1 MEDPLTL
8 ALNLTGTFAFGFS
21 GGILAVRKQMDLFG
35 VLVLSVATG
44 LGGGILRDILLGHIP
59 PATLTD
65 WRYLAAAGLAGLL
78 VFLWFGKVVRHG
90 RFLTTFDAVGLGIFT
105 VTGTTIALAAGLGP
119 APAALLGMLTGVG
132 GGVVRDVLAAEV
144 PLIFR
149 SEIYA
154 VASMLGAIIIIIAS
168 QIGFSGIP
176 VEVLAAVATFALRM
190 ASVQRGWRIP
200 VARPRID
207 SNGGTTGSSTVPSR

>member
-8 ALNLTGTFAFGFS
+8 ALNLSGTFAFGLS
-21 GGILAVRKQMDLFG
+21 GGVLAVRKQMDLFG

-44 LGGGILRDILLGHIP
+44 LGGGIIRDILLGHIP

-78 VFLWFGKVVRHG
+78 VFLWFSKVVHHG
-90 RFLTTFDAVGLGIFT
+90 RFLTTFDAVGLSIFT
-105 VTGTTIALAAGLGP
+105 VTGTTIALDAGLGP

-154 VASMLGAIIIIIAS
+154 VASMLGAVIIIVAS
-168 QIGFSGIP
+168 QTGFSGVP
-176 VEVLAAVATFALRM
+176 VEILAAIATFSLRM
-190 ASVQRGWRIP
+190 VSVQRGWKIP
-200 VARPRID
+200 VARPRIEP
-207 SNGGTTGSSTVPSR
+207 N

>member
-1 MEDPLTL
+1 MEEVLTL
-8 ALNLTGTFAFGFS
+8 ALNLIGTFAFGLS

-44 LGGGILRDILLGHIP
+44 LGGGIMRDVLLGHIP

-78 VFLWFGKVVRHG
+78 VFVWFSRVVHHG
-90 RFLTTFDAVGLGIFT
+90 RFLTTFDALGLSIFT
-105 VTGTTIALAAGLGP
+105 VTGTTIALDAGLGP

-132 GGVVRDVLAAEV
+132 GGVLRDVLAAEI

-149 SEIYA
+149 SEVYA
-154 VASMLGAIIIIIAS
+154 VASLLGAVIIIVAS
-168 QIGFSGIP
+168 EAGFSGIP
-176 VEVLAAVATFALRM
+176 VESLAALATFTLRM
-190 ASVQRGWRIP
+190 VSVQRGWKIP
-200 VARPRID
+200 VARPKID
-207 SNGGTTGSSTVPSR
+207 AR